1 MNLELISRLAIRT
14 DSTIVLLLVDGI
26 GGLPHPGTGLTE
38 LETAVTPNL
47 DALAAEG
54 ALGLST
60 PIARG
65 VTPGSGPAHLP
76 LFGYDPLAREVGR
89 GILDTLG
96 VGFEMEA
103 GDVAARINFCTLGAD
118 GRIADRRAGR
128 IPDSEGRR
136 LCERLD
142 ADISLPGVESFIVHT
157 KEYRG
162 GVVLRGVGLAG
173 DVEDTDPQR
182 VGEEPLPARS
192 RTAGAERTAEL
203 FNELIARAR
212 ELLAGEERANMILV
226 RGVDAYEPLPSMQDL
241 FKLDPVCIAAYP
253 MYRGLARLVG
263 MRLVGVPSAASIA
276 DEFDALEGAWGEH
289 DFYFLHVKKTDS
301 AGEDGD
307 FDRKVHVIEELDAEV
322 PRLAALGP
330 DVLVVT
336 GDHSTPAQMKSHSW
350 HPLPT
355 ILRSAVCRR
364 DAETE
369 YGESA
374 CARGG
379 LGRVEALDL
388 LPLAMANAGKLLKF
402 GA

>member
-1 MNLELISRLAIRT
+1 MNQELISRLAIRT
-14 DSTIVLLLVDGI
+14 DSTIVLLLVDGL

-60 PIARG
+60 PIAPG

-76 LFGYDPLAREVGR
+76 LFGYDPLGCEVGR

-96 VGFEMEA
+96 IGFEMEA
-103 GDVAARINFCTLGAD
+103 GDVAARINFCTVGAD
-118 GRIADRRAGR
+118 DRIADRRAGR

-136 LCERLD
+136 LCEHLD
-142 ADISLPGVESFIVHT
+142 ANISLPGVESFIVHT

-162 GVVLRGVGLAG
+162 GIVLRGDGLSG
-173 DVEDTDPQR
+173 DVEDTDPQKE
-182 VGEEPLPARS
+182 GEKPLPARP
-192 RTAGAERTAEL
+192 RTPEAERTAEL
-203 FNELIARAR
+203 LNSLIAQAR
-212 ELLAGEERANMILV
+212 ELLAGEEKANMILV
-226 RGVDAYEPLPSMQDL
+226 RGIDAYEPLPRMQDL
-241 FKLDPVCIAAYP
+241 FKLNPVCIAAYP

-263 MRLVGVPSAASIA
+263 MRLIDVPSTASIA
-276 DEFDALEGAWGEH
+276 DEFDALEGVWGEH

-307 FDRKVHVIEELDAEV
+307 FDKKVRVIEDLDAEV
-322 PRLAALGP
+322 PRLVALEP
-330 DVLVVT
+330 DVVVVT

-355 ILRSAVCRR
+355 ILRSEVCRR

-379 LGRVEALDL
+379 LGRIYAIDL